1 MTCMY
6 PPCNH
11 YTSQLSITL
20 LMVGNVTY
28 IAIYVGNFVT
38 YGPMKRWAAEDTAE
52 HAYNLSKWRAAIL
65 KVYICQKR
73 PTKGDLIH
81 SQKRPTR
88 VQSVQVASSDSQV
101 ICVYMYVCM
110 CVCMYVCMY
119 VCVCVCVCELSQQLI
134 YIYTCVGLKP
144 NLNPNLNLNLN
155 LNRNLNPIQARIQ
168 QAELSQQ
175 LMESA
180 ANMPIDKAEGQE
192 DLDSEDGEEAKKIR
206 EAKLE
211 GEAEGEEKGREEK
224 EEEEAA
230 NARTKESGVES
241 AQLARCKTISLCVK
255 RDLLCVKRDLLRVR
269 AAS

>member
-1 MTCMY
+1 
-6 PPCNH
+6 
-11 YTSQLSITL
+11 
-20 LMVGNVTY
+20 
-28 IAIYVGNFVT
+28 
-38 YGPMKRWAAEDTAE
+38 
-52 HAYNLSKWRAAIL
+52 
-65 KVYICQKR
+65 
-73 PTKGDLIH
+73 
-81 SQKRPTR
+81 
-88 VQSVQVASSDSQV
+88 
-101 ICVYMYVCM
+101 
-110 CVCMYVCMY
+110 MYVCMY

-241 AQLARCKTISLCVK
+241 AQLARCKTISEK
-255 RDLLCVKRDLLRVR
+255 M
-269 AAS
+269 SMS